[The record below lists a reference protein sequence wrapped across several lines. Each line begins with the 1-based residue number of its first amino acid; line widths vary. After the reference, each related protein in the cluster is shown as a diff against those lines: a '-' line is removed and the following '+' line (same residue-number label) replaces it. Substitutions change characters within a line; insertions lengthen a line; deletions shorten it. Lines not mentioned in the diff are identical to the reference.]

1 MKIRNEVFCKE
12 STYILEC
19 LVRQDPDHFLK
30 GDWYDMFP
38 SSTIEYLDDGS
49 VQVNILVSAIETL
62 IKGVIGN
69 FIEKDG
75 SLEAKY
81 KNIHMDKV
89 SLYAEDYSD
98 NSIKEGDK
106 IINLHRDVKRII
118 VRKMREAFEDRE
130 FISEA
135 QRFNDSNI
143 YDGTDLIGFR
153 D

>member
-12 STYILEC
+12 TTYILEC
-19 LVRQDPDHFLK
+19 LLRQDPDHFLE

-49 VQVNILVSAIETL
+49 VQVNILVSAVDTL
-62 IKGVIGN
+62 IKGVIGK
-69 FIEKDG
+69 FIETEDIF
-75 SLEAKY
+75 ETNF

-98 NSIKEGDK
+98 NSISEEDK
-106 IINLHRDVKRII
+106 PVKLHRDVKRII
-118 VRKMREAFEDRE
+118 VRKMREAFDERE

-143 YDGTDLIGFR
+143 YDGGDLIGLR